1 MILINWKK
9 FYEKDLRS
17 ILPEFF
23 LLKKHTNQFSI
34 MKNICLLLIILFCA
48 SCQNQEKA
56 TVKMDPIPVRQYD
69 QKLTE
74 LGITLPAVSTP
85 VANYVNIRQAGKIL
99 YLAGKGPR
107 KADGT
112 YIKGVLGADLTQ
124 EQGYEAARIV
134 GINQLAVLKD
144 HLGTLNRVKQIL
156 KVTGMVRA
164 TPDFG
169 NQPEVINGFSDLMVE
184 VFGEQGKHA
193 RAAVGMG
200 SLPRGIAVEIDM
212 IVEIY

>member
-1 MILINWKK
+1 
-9 FYEKDLRS
+9 
-17 ILPEFF
+17 
-23 LLKKHTNQFSI
+23 
-34 MKNICLLLIILFCA
+34 MKNIYLLFILLFFC
-48 SCQNQEKA
+48 SCQNQEKTIA
-56 TVKMDPIPVRQYD
+56 KTDPIPNHQYD
-69 QKLTE
+69 QKLTD
-74 LGITLPAVSTP
+74 LGITLPAVAKP
-85 VANYVNIRQAGKIL
+85 VANFVNIRQAGKIL

-112 YIKGVLGADLTQ
+112 YIKGVVGADLTQ
-124 EQGYEAARIV
+124 EQGYEAARIA

-156 KVTGMVRA
+156 KVAGMVRA

-169 NQPEVINGFSDLMVE
+169 NQPEVVNGFSDLMVE
-184 VFGEQGKHA
+184 VFGENGKHA